1 MDKSSFLGNVL
12 YGTEFILFGQIPL
25 GLGIPLA
32 IAAAAGLFGLF
43 KKATAVGDLGIAPN
57 GGPIVASPKEGSIFQ
72 GTSNDGVEMSPTAGI
87 PGGGGGSGTAVIDP
101 AQLSQMITAL
111 QSILTAVQSPP
122 PVVIGDSQLA
132 GISSNVSARNSF
144 KV

>member
-1 MDKSSFLGNVL
+1 
-12 YGTEFILFGQIPL
+12 
-25 GLGIPLA
+25 
-32 IAAAAGLFGLF
+32 
-43 KKATAVGDLGIAPN
+43 
-57 GGPIVASPKEGSIFQ
+57 
-72 GTSNDGVEMSPTAGI
+72 MSPTAGI

-132 GISSNVSARNSF
+132 GISSNISARNSF